1 MYIFSTEFFR
11 FGEMCT
17 LQGAF
22 WFNNEMVPFCNSWND
37 HCKNDCCMR
46 VKDILSVPDN

>member
-37 HCKNDCCMR
+37 HCKNAVVCVWRTYCR
-46 VKDILSVPDN
+46 YQI